1 MDIQTLNAVIAMFE
15 QRMVKADQKYC
26 EAKDDTEDL
35 MRYCALVEAQQA
47 VLAVKDMLA
56 EELYRR
62 TVEMV

>member
-15 QRMVKADQKYC
+15 QRLNNADQKYC

>member
-35 MRYCALVEAQQA
+35 MRYCALVESQQA

>member
-15 QRMVKADQKYC
+15 QRFAKADQKYC

-35 MRYCALVEAQQA
+35 MRYCALVESQQA